1 MAITNTSPNT
11 DNYFIGKGVVYWM
24 GSGETAWR
32 DLGNVPEF
40 EVSLT
45 LDKLDHFS
53 SREGTRKKDR
63 SIIREQGGTVRMV
76 IEELTARNLELA
88 LMTTSSV
95 AIDLDTTGDITTG
108 APEITG
114 LAAITGLVDGREY
127 AVSGTG
133 IPVGAMA
140 VWDATA
146 AELVMDVD
154 ATATTADLPINIT
167 APISMDIFS
176 EAEKKGKVKFVG
188 TNQVGA
194 KCTYMLNNVSL
205 TPTSSFNPISDEWGN
220 FEVTGELLTDAFGK
234 FGQVYYDTA
243 GEVAP

>member
-1 MAITNTSPNT
+1 MAISNTSPNT
-11 DNYFIGKGVVYWM
+11 DNYFIGKGIVYWM
-24 GSGETAWR
+24 GSSETEWR

-40 EVSLT
+40 EVTLN

-63 SIIREQGGTVRMV
+63 SIIREQSGTVRMV

-88 LMTTSSV
+88 LMTTSAAAVS
-95 AIDLDTTGDITTG
+95 LTTTGDTATGDPGITN
-108 APEITG
+108 
-114 LAAITGLVDGREY
+114 LATTTNLVVGRSY

-133 IPVGAMA
+133 IPDGAMA
-140 VWDATA
+140 TFDGTD
-146 AELVMDVD
+146 LVLDVD
-154 ATATTADLPINIT
+154 ATATGTDVALEIT

-176 EAEKKGKVKFVG
+176 EAEKTGKVKFVG

-194 KCTYMLNNVSL
+194 KCTYYLNNVSL

-220 FEVTGELLTDAFGK
+220 FEVTGELLTDEFGK

-243 GEVAP
+243 GEATA

>member
-1 MAITNTSPNT
+1 MAISNTSPNT
-11 DNYFIGKGVVYWM
+11 ENYFIGKGVVYWM
-24 GSGETAWR
+24 GSSETAWR

-88 LMTTSSV
+88 LMSTASAEVS
-95 AIDLDTTGDITTG
+95 LSTTGDITTG
-108 APEITG
+108 EPEITG
-114 LAAITGLVDGREY
+114 LASDTGLVDGRQY
-127 AVSGTG
+127 SVSGVG

-140 VWDATA
+140 TWNDTDS
-146 AELVMDVD
+146 ELVMDVD
-154 ATATTADLPINIT
+154 ATATTPDLAISIT

-176 EAEKKGKVKFVG
+176 EAEKTGKIKFVG

-220 FEVTGELLTDAFGK
+220 FEVTGELLTDSFGK
-234 FGQVYYDTA
+234 FGQIYYDTA
-243 GEVAP
+243 GEAA